1 MPMTNQE
8 YLLKS
13 LLGCGVPQETIDL
26 MLLKEN
32 LPPQGEVS
40 IGDCDLAMYKHFSL
54 LLSASAHKVAQGDF
68 SQSWNLDALKEF
80 YTALCYELNKPN
92 VLFPKPP
99 KPTLHNRSYLWWGDP
114 PLRIFFSSRKK
125 LPVREATRLWEL
137 FLAQKA
143 KIARTA
149 SYPLRIISSL

>member
-1 MPMTNQE
+1 MTNQE

-13 LLGCGVPQETIDL
+13 LLGCGVPEETIDL

-99 KPTLHNRSYLWWGDP
+99 KPTLHNRSYLWWGGARGRVAPDN
-114 PLRIFFSSRKK
+114 LFYSS
-125 LPVREATRLWEL
+125 A
-137 FLAQKA
+137 AG
-143 KIARTA
+143 A
-149 SYPLRIISSL
+149 SL

>member
-92 VLFPKPP
+92 VLFPNPP
-99 KPTLHNRSYLWWGDP
+99 KPTLHNRSYLW
-114 PLRIFFSSRKK
+114 
-125 LPVREATRLWEL
+125 
-137 FLAQKA
+137 
-143 KIARTA
+143 
-149 SYPLRIISSL
+149 

>member
-68 SQSWNLDALKEF
+68 SQSWNLDALKEL

-99 KPTLHNRSYLWWGDP
+99 KPTLHNRSYLW
-114 PLRIFFSSRKK
+114 SRG
-125 LPVREATRLWEL
+125 EASRLGQF
-137 FLAQKA
+137 FLAQERNCLCGRRVAPCWRKLVA
-143 KIARTA
+143 CA
-149 SYPLRIISSL
+149 